1 MPEELETILRLVAE
15 GHLTPDEAA
24 PIIEAVTRAERSAA
38 DEPFAKGFGEG
49 FGDDVDPDFADD
61 FTEGFGAGR
70 PDLARL
76 ERLGKRI
83 DRKVNRRIDRAHAR
97 ADSARARAEE
107 RIRAAEQGAASLGGG
122 RRLRIKITER
132 GRQVV
137 NLRIPIGF
145 VETALKFVPGLG
157 GDQSQ
162 RIRDAVR
169 SGAVGPILD
178 VEDPDGE
185 GGVLISVE

>member
-15 GHLTPDEAA
+15 GHLTAEEAS
-24 PIIEAVTRAERSAA
+24 PIIEAITRAERATT
-38 DEPFAKGFGEG
+38 D
-49 FGDDVDPDFADD
+49 DD
-61 FTEGFGAGR
+61 FDEEFDAEFDVPR
-70 PDLARL
+70 ADLRRL
-76 ERLGKRI
+76 ERLGERI
-83 DRKVNRRIDRAHAR
+83 DRKVRRRVERAHAR
-97 ADSARARAEE
+97 ADAARARAEE
-107 RIRAAEQGAASLGGG
+107 RVHEAGPVAASFGGG
-122 RRLRIKITER
+122 RQLRIKITER

-157 GDQSQ
+157 GDQGQ

-178 VEDPDGE
+178 VEDADGQ

>member
-15 GHLTPDEAA
+15 GKLSPEEAS
-24 PIIEAVTRAERSAA
+24 PIIDALTWSGRARHTADRAEDRLHRHM
-38 DEPFAKGFGEG
+38 ET
-49 FGDDVDPDFADD
+49 ADD
-61 FTEGFGAGR
+61 
-70 PDLARL
+70 
-76 ERLGKRI
+76 RI
-83 DRKVNRRIDRAHAR
+83 DAAFAR
-97 ADSARARAEE
+97 ADDRLRRASGGRHL
-107 RIRAAEQGAASLGGG
+107 RIRV
-122 RRLRIKITER
+122 TER

-145 VETALKFVPGLG
+145 VDTALRFVPGLG
-157 GDQSQ
+157 GDQAD

-169 SGAVGPILD
+169 AGVSGPILD

>member
-15 GHLTPDEAA
+15 GHLTPEEAS
-24 PIIEAVTRAERSAA
+24 PIIEAITRTERAAA
-38 DEPFAKGFGEG
+38 DDDFDAGFESG
-49 FGDDVDPDFADD
+49 FDDDFA
-61 FTEGFGAGR
+61 EGFGAAR
-70 PDLARL
+70 PDLRRL
-76 ERLGKRI
+76 ERLGERI
-83 DRKVNRRIDRAHAR
+83 DRKVNRRIERAQAR
-97 ADSARARAEE
+97 AESARARAEE
-107 RIRAAEQGAASLGGG
+107 RIRAAEQVANSLGG

-178 VEDPDGE
+178 VEDPDGQ

>member
-15 GHLTPDEAA
+15 GHLTPDEAS
-24 PIIEAVTRAERSAA
+24 PIIDAITRTERATA
-38 DEPFAKGFGEG
+38 
-49 FGDDVDPDFADD
+49 GDDLDAEFDRSFEEFDEDLDAGFA
-61 FTEGFGAGR
+61 TPG
-70 PDLARL
+70 PDLRRL
-76 ERLGKRI
+76 ERLGERI
-83 DRKVNRRIDRAHAR
+83 DRKVTRRVERAHAR
-97 ADSARARAEE
+97 AEAARARAEQRVRE
-107 RIRAAEQGAASLGGG
+107 AQRVAATLGGG
-122 RRLRIKITER
+122 RQLRIKITER

-169 SGAVGPILD
+169 AGAVGPILD
-178 VEDPDGE
+178 VEDPDGQ

>member
-1 MPEELETILRLVAE
+1 MAEELETVLRLVAE
-15 GHLTPDEAA
+15 GHLTPEQAA
-24 PIIEAVTRAERSAA
+24 PIIEALTRSEHADADAA
-38 DEPFAKGFGEG
+38 R
-49 FGDDVDPDFADD
+49 GDP
-61 FTEGFGAGR
+61 FGAGFDR
-70 PDLARL
+70 DLDAFPPGLDRL
-76 ERLGKRI
+76 DRI
-83 DRKVNRRIDRAHAR
+83 GRRVTRRIERAHERAEAAR
-97 ADSARARAEE
+97 AGAEE
-107 RIRAAEQGAASLGGG
+107 RLAAARQGMAAGSG
-122 RRLRIKITER
+122 RQLRIRVTER

>member
-1 MPEELETILRLVAE
+1 MAEELETVLRLVAE
-15 GHLTPDEAA
+15 GHLTPEQAA
-24 PIIEAVTRAERSAA
+24 PIIEALTRSERADADESSGDPFDADFGRDFGPDFGRGFAPRLDRIGRRVSRRIERAHERAEA
-38 DEPFAKGFGEG
+38 
-49 FGDDVDPDFADD
+49 
-61 FTEGFGAGR
+61 
-70 PDLARL
+70 
-76 ERLGKRI
+76 
-83 DRKVNRRIDRAHAR
+83 AR
-97 ADSARARAEE
+97 AGAEE
-107 RIRAAEQGAASLGGG
+107 LAAARQGMAAGSGRQLRIRV
-122 RRLRIKITER
+122 TER

>member
-1 MPEELETILRLVAE
+1 MAEELETVLRLVAE
-15 GHLTPDEAA
+15 GHLTPEQAA
-24 PIIEAVTRAERSAA
+24 PIIEALTRSERAEA
-38 DEPFAKGFGEG
+38 GESS
-49 FGDDVDPDFADD
+49 DA
-61 FTEGFGAGR
+61 FGADFGR
-70 PDLARL
+70 DFGSDFGRGFPPGLD
-76 ERLGKRI
+76 RI
-83 DRKVNRRIDRAHAR
+83 GRRVSRRIERAHERAEAAR
-97 ADSARARAEE
+97 AGAEE
-107 RIRAAEQGAASLGGG
+107 LAAARQGMAAGSGRQLRIRV
-122 RRLRIKITER
+122 TER

>member
-15 GHLTPDEAA
+15 GHLTPEEAS
-24 PIIEAVTRAERSAA
+24 PIIEAITRTERAAA
-38 DEPFAKGFGEG
+38 DDDFDAGFESG
-49 FGDDVDPDFADD
+49 FDDDFA
-61 FTEGFGAGR
+61 EGFGAAR
-70 PDLARL
+70 PDLRRL
-76 ERLGKRI
+76 ERLGERI
-83 DRKVNRRIDRAHAR
+83 DRKVTRRIERAQAR
-97 ADSARARAEE
+97 AESARARAEE
-107 RIRAAEQGAASLGGG
+107 RIRAAEQVANSLGGG

-178 VEDPDGE
+178 VEDPDGQ

>member
-15 GHLTPDEAA
+15 GHLTPDEAS
-24 PIIEAVTRAERSAA
+24 PIIEALTRRERDAL
-38 DEPFAKGFGEG
+38 E
-49 FGDDVDPDFADD
+49 DD
-61 FTEGFGAGR
+61 FDAHFDTGFDAGFEHDFDAPRR
-70 PDLARL
+70 PDLRRL
-76 ERLGKRI
+76 ERLGERI
-83 DRKVNRRIDRAHAR
+83 DRKVTRRVERAHAR
-97 ADSARARAEE
+97 AEAARARAEE
-107 RIRAAEQGAASLGGG
+107 HVREAQRVAATLGGG
-122 RRLRIKITER
+122 RQLRIKITER

-157 GDQSQ
+157 GDQGR

-178 VEDPDGE
+178 VEDPDGQ